1 MQPLI
6 TFRSVNHFYGDGP
19 LRRQILYDVSAEIH
33 SGEIVLLTGPSG
45 SGKTTLLTLAGSLR
59 KVQSGSVQTMGREL
73 NGASRAAMVEVRRQ
87 IGFIFQ
93 AHNLLDALTAA
104 QNVQMSLGALG
115 GVRRR
120 EMRERC
126 VRSLES
132 VGLGK
137 FTDSFP
143 QRLSGG
149 QKQRVAVARA
159 MVHNP
164 KVILADEPTA
174 ALDRNTGREVV
185 DLLHGLAKKQGCAIL
200 MVTHDNRILDIA
212 DRILS
217 LEDGRLSSFASALTA
232 STGRAIEVF
241 ARMQR
246 KGSLLQYITGLSAGQ
261 FREVL
266 EGMTS
271 ELDQFLRVFEL
282 GNRDAVEALFE
293 QILEAVTIKTRQVLN
308 ADRATLYLVDRAH
321 GMLTSRIAEGGTGEK
336 PLVIRIPITTGIAG
350 RVATTG
356 QSLNIPD
363 PYAHPDFNLSIDQST
378 GYRTKSI
385 LCLPIVNKQRET
397 FAVAQLL
404 NRLDGN
410 PFSAADET
418 RFNDF
423 IEPLGLIL
431 EGCVRLHGR

>member
-6 TFRSVNHFYGDGP
+6 AFRNVNHFYGDGP
-19 LRRQILYDVSAEIH
+19 LRRQILYDVSAQVH

-59 KVQSGSVQTMGREL
+59 KVQSGGVQTMGREL

-104 QNVQMSLGALG
+104 QNVQMSLGAAG
-115 GVRRR
+115 GMRRR

-126 VRSLES
+126 VGSLES

-137 FTDSFP
+137 FTESFP

-149 QKQRVAVARA
+149 QKQRVAIARA
-159 MVHNP
+159 MVHDP

-185 DLLHGLAKKQGCAIL
+185 DLLLGLAKKQGCAIL

-241 ARMQR
+241 ARLQR
-246 KGSLLQYITGLSAGQ
+246 KDELLEYITGLSSSR

-271 ELDQFLRVFEL
+271 ELEQFLRVFEL
-282 GNRDAVEALFE
+282 GNRDVVEALFDH
-293 QILEAVTIKTRQVLN
+293 ILAAVTIKTRQVLN
-308 ADRATLYLVDRAH
+308 ADRATLYLVDRGH
-321 GMLTSRIAEGGTGEK
+321 GMLTSRIAEGGTG
-336 PLVIRIPITTGIAG
+336 
-350 RVATTG
+350 
-356 QSLNIPD
+356 D
-363 PYAHPDFNLSIDQST
+363 
-378 GYRTKSI
+378 
-385 LCLPIVNKQRET
+385 
-397 FAVAQLL
+397 
-404 NRLDGN
+404 
-410 PFSAADET
+410 
-418 RFNDF
+418 
-423 IEPLGLIL
+423 
-431 EGCVRLHGR
+431 